1 MTKQKKKKRDEKRK
15 GRRSK
20 VFFNT
25 AECLGFLFVF
35 LFFFSFFGE
44 ERGVL
49 CSLYYKFFLGVVST
63 TPNELAKKVFFFF
76 FLVFFFF
83 DDDDDSDD
91 DERATSHRSG
101 QVRGRTERA
110 ESGREEGTHTVVS
123 SRAVLSN
130 DLRFRISLF

>member
-1 MTKQKKKKRDEKRK
+1 M
-15 GRRSK
+15 
-20 VFFNT
+20 
-25 AECLGFLFVF
+25 
-35 LFFFSFFGE
+35 FS
-44 ERGVL
+44 L
-49 CSLYYKFFLGVVST
+49 PFFLGVVIT

-76 FLVFFFF
+76 FF
-83 DDDDDSDD
+83 DDDDSDDD